1 VFYPQG
7 GIYEVPQALYK
18 IALEE
23 GVKFEFGTEVEKI
36 VVESGEVKG
45 VQISNNL
52 VLADII
58 ISNADMRHT
67 ETKLLDSTY
76 QTYPQS
82 YWEKQVI
89 SPSGF
94 IMYL

>member
-1 VFYPQG
+1 
-7 GIYEVPQALYK
+7 VPKALYE

-23 GVKFEFGTEVEKI
+23 GVKFEFGAEVEKI
-36 VVESGEVKG
+36 VVEDGEVKG
-45 VQISNNL
+45 VIVNKMIMP
-52 VLADII
+52 ADIV

-67 ETKLLDSTY
+67 ETKLLESDY

-82 YWEKQVI
+82 YWEKKVI